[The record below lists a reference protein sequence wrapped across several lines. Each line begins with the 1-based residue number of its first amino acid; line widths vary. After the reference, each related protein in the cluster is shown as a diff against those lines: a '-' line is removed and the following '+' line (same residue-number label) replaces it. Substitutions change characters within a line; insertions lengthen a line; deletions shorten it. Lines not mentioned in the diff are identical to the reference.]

1 MFVKV
6 GDVRLFFDVEGAK
19 LVPDGSVMRER
30 PTLLLLH
37 GGPGLDHSWF
47 RPAFSVFAQAT
58 QVVYLDQ
65 RGHGRSDRSTPERWS
80 LAQWADDVR
89 GFCDAVGI
97 EHPIVLGTSF
107 GGYVAM
113 SYAIRYPDHPAK
125 LILVSTA
132 LRGTGDPVRR
142 QRVLE
147 AFERFGGVEARE
159 AMRRAFDDRSPESY
173 SEFRRVCGPLYTSR
187 PLNPDAAKRVI
198 KSADV
203 LPFFERADG
212 EGVTFDYSAELWRV
226 RCPTLIM
233 AGETDPMTPV
243 SEMEEILKALP
254 EGVGRLER
262 FPGCGHGV
270 WRDDPERA
278 FQVITEFLSC

>member
-19 LVPDGSVMRER
+19 LVPDGPVMKER

-47 RPAFSVFAQAT
+47 KPAFSVFSHIA

-65 RGHGRSDRSTPERWS
+65 RGHGRSDLSTPERWS

-97 EHPIVLGTSF
+97 ERPVVLGTSF

-113 SYAIRYPDHPAK
+113 SYA
-125 LILVSTA
+125 

-142 QRVLE
+142 KRVLD

-159 AMRRAFDDRSPESY
+159 VMRRAFDDRSPESY
-173 SEFRRVCGPLYTSR
+173 DEFRRVCGPLYTSR
-187 PLNPDAAKRVI
+187 PLNPDAARRVI
-198 KSADV
+198 KSEEV
-203 LPFFERADG
+203 LPFFERANG

-226 RCPTLIM
+226 HCPTLIM

-243 SEMEEILKALP
+243 SEMQEILNALP

-278 FQVITEFLSC
+278 FRVITEFLSC

>member
-19 LVPDGSVMRER
+19 LVPDGPVMKER

-47 RPAFSVFAQAT
+47 RPAFSVFSQIA

-65 RGHGRSDRSTPERWS
+65 RGHGRSDLSTPERWS

-97 EHPIVLGTSF
+97 ERPIVLGTSF

-132 LRGTGDPVRR
+132 LRGTGDPIRR
-142 QRVLE
+142 KRVLK
-147 AFERFGGVEARE
+147 AFERFGGVEASE

-173 SEFRRVCGPLYTSR
+173 EEFRRVCGPLYTSR
-187 PLNPDAAKRVI
+187 PLDPDAAKRVI
-198 KSADV
+198 KSEHV
-203 LPFFERADG
+203 LPFFERANG

-226 RCPTLIM
+226 NCPTLIM

-243 SEMEEILKALP
+243 SEMQEILNALP

-278 FQVITEFLSC
+278 FRVITEFLLV

>member
-19 LVPDGSVMRER
+19 LVPDGPVMKER

-37 GGPGLDHSWF
+37 GGPGLDHTWF
-47 RPAFSVFAQAT
+47 RPAFSVFSDIA

-65 RGHGRSDRSTPERWS
+65 RGHGRSDWSTPERWS

-89 GFCDAVGI
+89 AFCDAVGI
-97 EHPIVLGTSF
+97 ERPVVLGTSF

-125 LILVSTA
+125 LILISTA

-142 QRVLE
+142 KRVLE

-159 AMRRAFDDRSPESY
+159 VMRRAFDDRSPESY

-187 PLNPDAAKRVI
+187 PLDPDAAKRVI
-198 KSADV
+198 KSEEV
-203 LPFFERADG
+203 LPYFERADG

-226 RCPTLIM
+226 QCPTLIM

-243 SEMEEILKALP
+243 SEMEEILNALP
-254 EGVGRLER
+254 QGVGHIEH
-262 FPGCGHGV
+262 FPGCGYGV

-278 FQVITEFLSC
+278 FRVIREFLSR